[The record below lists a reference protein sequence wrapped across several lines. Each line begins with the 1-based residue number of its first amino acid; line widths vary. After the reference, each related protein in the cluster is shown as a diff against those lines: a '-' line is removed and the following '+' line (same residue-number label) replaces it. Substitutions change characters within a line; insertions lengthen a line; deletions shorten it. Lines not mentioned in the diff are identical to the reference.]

1 MHYVFVYLL
10 MPCASRMQ
18 ETCRSIDMR
27 ETDDYKK
34 LHHRSRQETFES
46 MGVCTISETWKSC
59 KRFDRSVAVM
69 TSASVT
75 VWGIHTMDDPLFLNQ
90 NLIAIGWEE
99 MGNLS
104 ALNASRDAYKEKYM
118 AVYPNAKKGSIATS
132 AGMLYRFACEMQEGD
147 YIVFPSK
154 IDRRINIGLIE
165 SAYYYD
171 AGASLYPNR
180 RKVKW
185 IKHLPRTAFSQGA
198 LHEVGSALSFFQVKN
213 YADEYLKALDKGF
226 KGSIAELD
234 TDETVAQTAEEII
247 ESTRDFILKE
257 LSKNL
262 KGYDLEAFVA
272 NLLQAMGYRTILS
285 PHGGDS
291 GIDITAYKD
300 ELPPRIVVQVKSQD
314 GDIKETT
321 IQSLKGAMRE
331 GDYGLFVTLSN
342 YTKNAQKYLDN
353 TPIIRGINGT
363 ELVDLVLKYYDQ
375 LSAKYRKMIPLKMV
389 YIPVP
394 SEE

>member
-1 MHYVFVYLL
+1 MA
-10 MPCASRMQ
+10 AS
-18 ETCRSIDMR
+18 I
-27 ETDDYKK
+27 
-34 LHHRSRQETFES
+34 
-46 MGVCTISETWKSC
+46 
-59 KRFDRSVAVM
+59 
-69 TSASVT
+69 T
-75 VWGIHTMDDPLFLNQ
+75 VWGIHTMDDSLFLNQ
-90 NLIAIGWEE
+90 NLIAIGWEK

-104 ALNASRDAYKEKYM
+104 AIPASRDAYKEAYI
-118 AVYPNAKKGSIATS
+118 AAYPDAKKGSIATS
-132 AGMLYRFACEMQEGD
+132 AGMLYRFVHEVQEGD
-147 YIVFPSK
+147 YVVFPSK
-154 IDRRINIGLIE
+154 IDRKINIGIVE
-165 SAYYYD
+165 SAYFYD
-171 AGASLYPNR
+171 AAMLYPNR

-185 IKHLPRTAFSQGA
+185 LKHLPRTAFSQGA
-198 LHEVGSALSFFQVKN
+198 LHEVGSAPSFFQVKN
-213 YADEYLKALDKGF
+213 YADEYLKALDKNF
-226 KGSIAELD
+226 KGDIVEPD
-234 TDETVAQTAEEII
+234 TDETVAQTADEII
-247 ESTRDFILKE
+247 EATRDFILKE

-262 KGYDLEAFVA
+262 KGYDLEPFVA

-285 PHGGDS
+285 PHGGDR

-314 GDIKETT
+314 GDIKEST

-342 YTKNAQKYLDN
+342 YTHNAQKYLDS

-375 LSAKYRKMIPLKMV
+375 LSVKYRKMIPMKMV

>member
-1 MHYVFVYLL
+1 MTT
-10 MPCASRMQ
+10 AN
-18 ETCRSIDMR
+18 
-27 ETDDYKK
+27 K
-34 LHHRSRQETFES
+34 
-46 MGVCTISETWKSC
+46 TI
-59 KRFDRSVAVM
+59 
-69 TSASVT
+69 
-75 VWGIHTMDDPLFLNQ
+75 WGIHTMDDPLFLNE
-90 NLIAIGWEE
+90 NIIAIGWEE

-104 ALNASRDAYKEKYM
+104 DISASRDAYKEKYI
-118 AVYPNAKKGSIATS
+118 AVYPDAKKGSIPTS
-132 AGMLYRFACEMQEGD
+132 AGMLYRFACEVQEGD
-147 YIVFPSK
+147 YVVFPSK
-154 IDRRINIGLIE
+154 IDRKINIGIIE
-165 SAYYYD
+165 SAYFYGD
-171 AGASLYPNR
+171 TGASYPNR
-180 RKVKW
+180 RKVRWLKS
-185 IKHLPRTAFSQGA
+185 LPRTAFSQGA

-213 YADEYLKALDKGF
+213 YADEYMKALDKDF
-226 KGSIAELD
+226 KGNIVEPD

-262 KGYDLEAFVA
+262 KGYDLEPFVA
-272 NLLQAMGYRTILS
+272 DLLQAMGYLTILS

-300 ELPPRIVVQVKSQD
+300 ELPPRIVVQVKSHD
-314 GDIKETT
+314 GDVKEAT

-342 YTKNAQKYLDN
+342 YTKNAQKYLSN

-363 ELVDLVLKYYDQ
+363 ELVDLVLKYYDR

-394 SEE
+394 PEE